1 MCASERGGKDA
12 RLTVATFLALVFQVA
27 AGIFAVQSRHV
38 HISYAR
44 ATAYAVAAVYNGWRT
59 GIDPFELVGVARNE
73 SDFIETKRSR
83 DGKDCGMT
91 QTRVTVTRYSCR
103 QLRRSFWL
111 AFHEAARELSE
122 YASSCH
128 NHADFT
134 RCRLNRYN
142 SGIRYAKRGPHG
154 AYWLRVQCF
163 AQAARATRDTG
174 DACRRART
182 RRDIARIVRRGV
194 PRYPTV
200 DDEAQAR
207 KVLADAALLT
217 SRRQR

>member
-1 MCASERGGKDA
+1 
-12 RLTVATFLALVFQVA
+12 LTVAVFLALVFQVA
-27 AGIFAVQSRHV
+27 AGIFAVQSRSV
-38 HISYAR
+38 PVSYEK
-44 ATAYAVAAVYNGWRT
+44 ATAYAVAAVYNGWRS

-73 SDFIETKRSR
+73 SDFVETKRSR
-83 DGKDCGMT
+83 DGKDCGLT

-103 QLRRSFWL
+103 QLRRSFFL

-122 YASSCH
+122 YASSCR
-128 NHADFT
+128 NHSDLT

-174 DACRRART
+174 DGCRGVRGK
-182 RRDIARIVRRGV
+182 RDIARVLRRGV

-200 DDEAQAR
+200 DER
-207 KVLADAALLT
+207 LRSAALVR
-217 SRRQR
+217 SPRRLAIALK

>member
-1 MCASERGGKDA
+1 
-12 RLTVATFLALVFQVA
+12 VFHVA
-27 AGIFAVQSRHV
+27 AGIFAVQSRQV
-38 HISYAR
+38 HISYAK

-73 SDFIETKRSR
+73 SDFAVGKRSA
-83 DGKDCGMT
+83 DGKDCGLT

-111 AFHEAARELSE
+111 AFHEAARELHE
-122 YASSCH
+122 YAASCR
-128 NHADFT
+128 NHGDSA

-163 AQAARATRDTG
+163 AQSAKATRNTG
-174 DACRRART
+174 DRCRTVASRH
-182 RRDIARIVRRGV
+182 DIARVLKRGV
-194 PRYPTV
+194 PRYPTA
-200 DDEAQAR
+200 DEQFRSAQTVQKLLPVTLAR
-207 KVLADAALLT
+207 
-217 SRRQR
+217 R